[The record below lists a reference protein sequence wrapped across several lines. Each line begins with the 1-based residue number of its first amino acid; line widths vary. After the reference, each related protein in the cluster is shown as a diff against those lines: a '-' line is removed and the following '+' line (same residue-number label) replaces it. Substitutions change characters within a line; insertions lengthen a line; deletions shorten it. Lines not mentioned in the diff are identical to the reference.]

1 MHASAYVPWFEAI
14 IEPFRVVLSLI
25 VFRLA
30 LEVVG
35 PSAIARLYIGRAAQA
50 LLVWSLAWCLMR
62 LVDLFLSRVETRL
75 DTRRQFAS
83 RSMLHLGRRTANATI
98 VVLAVVWC

>member
-1 MHASAYVPWFEAI
+1 MPRPYVPWFEAI

-83 RSMLHLGRRTANATI
+83 RSMLHLGGGRPTP
-98 VVLAVVWC
+98 LSWYSPFFWC